1 MRASIDIE
9 TQASETREHYVTV
22 RLVCKNEHGQI
33 TQIIERDYPCKY
45 YDDYAAANEFIE
57 AAITHFTDLVARH

>member
-1 MRASIDIE
+1 MRASIDVE
-9 TQASETREHYVTV
+9 TRNSETREHFVTV

-33 TQIIERDYPCKY
+33 TQIIERDYPRKY

-57 AAITHFTDLVARH
+57 AVITHYTDLVQR